1 MRAASRDAFVVHAT
15 CRPLRPNRSQD
26 ECHIRMLDFMH
37 RWARALPSALALLLL
52 LLAATAAMAAGP
64 PFPDPVNDQAVYD
77 TAGTL
82 SAEAEIQLEELIDEI
97 EVRTGAEIVVY
108 TQLDSDISEDD
119 NLGKAKALIDQ
130 WRIGRS
136 GFDDGV
142 VLLVGRDPDPGESR
156 VSLFAGS
163 GFLGAYADEDALTD
177 IIDRSFVPSARAGD
191 FDRATLETVQA
202 LDERMDGG
210 GRDRLEMLRV
220 ANAGLGLIGAPLAL
234 LVSLGLAWRHWRRD
248 GDDPE
253 LTDSPSILMAG
264 PPAEMTPALATVV
277 RNGTANQHSINTILA
292 QLASTG
298 RLSFRNLDQ
307 VSEAR
312 SDADPDPLTD
322 PAVEVHAGAHDDR
335 DLAPPELE
343 AWERVRQHAGGSSLL
358 TRDRLWQV
366 NSLLDGSKR
375 DLESAAV
382 RIGWLARMPGRSIT
396 RMTAV
401 GIGLA
406 VLGAA
411 AILVGISVPMSGAV
425 LFGGA
430 LVLGG
435 LGTAGF
441 GQAMSQRTP
450 QGAYVDAMLTAYRRT
465 LRKTMDQARSF
476 GEVIE
481 QPEIARLAD
490 TPDKA
495 VVWGM
500 ALGLHDEVVALL
512 ARGLEDQR
520 QATGSPAGAYYP
532 VWLGS
537 SPGSSWSGAAAA
549 DMAGGVSYGSGS
561 TFSGSAMPDIGGMF
575 DALGSVGS
583 TPPSSSSSSSGG
595 GGFSGGGS
603 SGGGGG
609 SGSF

>member
-1 MRAASRDAFVVHAT
+1 
-15 CRPLRPNRSQD
+15 
-26 ECHIRMLDFMH
+26 MLDSMN
-37 RWARALPSALALLLL
+37 RWVRVLPGALALLALTV
-52 LLAATAAMAAGP
+52 AATLAAGP

-77 TAGTL
+77 TAEML
-82 SAEAEIQLEELIDEI
+82 SAETEARLEELIDTI
-97 EVRTGAEIVVY
+97 EARTGAEVVVY
-108 TQLDSDISEDD
+108 TQPDSDISEDD

-130 WRIGRS
+130 WGIGRS

-156 VSLFAGS
+156 VSLYAGS
-163 GFLGAYADEDALTD
+163 GFLGAYANEDALTA
-177 IIDRSFVPSARAGD
+177 IIDDSFVRAARVGD
-191 FDRATLETVQA
+191 FDRATLSTIEA
-202 LDERMDGG
+202 LDERMDAG

-220 ANAGLGLIGAPLAL
+220 VNAGLGLIGAPLT
-234 LVSLGLAWRHWRRD
+234 LVAILGLAWRHWRRQ
-248 GDDPE
+248 GDDPA
-253 LTDSPSILMAG
+253 LTDSESILMAG

-277 RNGTANQHSINTILA
+277 KNGTATSHSINTILA

-307 VSEAR
+307 VSGAR

-322 PAVEVHAGAHDDR
+322 PAIEVHAGTYDDR
-335 DLAPPELE
+335 DLAAPELE
-343 AWERVRQHAGGSSLL
+343 AWERIKQHAGGSTTL

-382 RIGWLARMPGRSIT
+382 RIGWLARMPGPSIR
-396 RMTAV
+396 RMTAL
-401 GIGLA
+401 GIGIA
-406 VLGAA
+406 VVGGA
-411 AILVGISVPMSGAV
+411 IIFVGISVPMSGA
-425 LFGGA
+425 LLLGGA

-441 GQAMSQRTP
+441 GQAMGQRTR
-450 QGAYVDAMLTAYRRT
+450 QGAYVDAMLAAYRRT
-465 LRKTMDQARSF
+465 LRRTMEQARSF
-476 GEVIE
+476 GDVIQ

-500 ALGLHDEVVALL
+500 ALGLHDEVAALL
-512 ARGLEDQR
+512 AHGLEDQR
-520 QATGSPAGAYYP
+520 QTTGSPAGAYYP
-532 VWLGS
+532 LWLGS
-537 SPGSSWSGAAAA
+537 TPGSSWSGASAA
-549 DMAGGVSYGSGS
+549 DMAGGVSHGSGS
-561 TFSGSAMPDIGGMF
+561 IFSGSAMPDIGGMF

-595 GGFSGGGS
+595 GFSGGGS

>member
-1 MRAASRDAFVVHAT
+1 
-15 CRPLRPNRSQD
+15 
-26 ECHIRMLDFMH
+26 MLDSMN
-37 RWARALPSALALLLL
+37 RWVRVLPGALALLALTV
-52 LLAATAAMAAGP
+52 AATLAAGP

-77 TAGTL
+77 SAEML
-82 SAEAEIQLEELIDEI
+82 SAGAESQLEELIDAI
-97 EVRTGAEIVVY
+97 EARTGAEIVVY
-108 TQLDSDISEDD
+108 TQPDSDINEDE
-119 NLGKAKALIDQ
+119 NLGNAKALIDQ
-130 WRIGRS
+130 WGIGRS

-156 VSLFAGS
+156 VSLYAGA
-163 GFLGAYADEDALTD
+163 GFLGAYANEDALTG
-177 IIDRSFVPSARAGD
+177 IIDDSFVPAARQGD
-191 FDRATLETVQA
+191 FDGATLGTIQA
-202 LDERMDGG
+202 LDERMDVG

-220 ANAGLGLIGAPLAL
+220 ANAGLGLIGAPVAL
-234 LVSLGLAWRHWRRD
+234 LATLGLAWRHWRRD
-248 GDDPE
+248 GDDPQ
-253 LTDSPSILMAG
+253 LTDSESILMAG

-277 RNGTANQHSINTILA
+277 QNGTASNHSINTILA
-292 QLASTG
+292 HLASTG

-307 VSEAR
+307 VSDAR

-322 PAVEVHAGAHDDR
+322 PAIEVHADINDPR
-335 DLAPPELE
+335 ELAPPEQE
-343 AWERVRQHAGGSSLL
+343 AWERIRQHAGGSGML
-358 TRDRLWQV
+358 TRERLWQV
-366 NSLLDGSKR
+366 NSLLGGSKR
-375 DLESAAV
+375 DLESAAL
-382 RIGWLARMPGRSIT
+382 RFGWLERMPGPSIMRVT
-396 RMTAV
+396 VV

-406 VLGAA
+406 ILGG
-411 AILVGISVPMSGAV
+411 AIIFIGISVPMSGAV
-425 LFGGA
+425 LQGGA

-441 GQAMSQRTP
+441 GQAMSQRTS
-450 QGAYVDAMLTAYRRT
+450 QGAYVDSMLTAYRRT
-465 LRKTMDQARSF
+465 LRRTMDQARSF

-481 QPEIARLAD
+481 QPDIARLAD

-500 ALGLHDEVVALL
+500 ALGLHDEVAALL

-532 VWLGS
+532 LWLGS
-537 SPGSSWSGAAAA
+537 TPGSSWSGASAA
-549 DMAGGVSYGSGS
+549 DMAGGVSQGSGS
-561 TFSGSAMPDIGGMF
+561 VFSGSAMPDIGGMF

-583 TPPSSSSSSSGG
+583 SPPSSSSSSSGG